1 MWSAAATRSATLE
14 ARPVLANSPSLPPR
28 PVKSKRSVARPSANS
43 WLGVL
48 PPPLDGDSVDGFVAR
63 HRGDY
68 VALRAALAERPGT
81 A

>member
-1 MWSAAATRSATLE
+1 MRLA
-14 ARPVLANSPSLPPR
+14 LANLAPR
-28 PVKSKRSVARPSANS
+28 AGSRGRPLSSVGELERRWIAARKAAH